1 MRSLLTILSATNAS
15 PIAGV
20 GSWALIGVVAGNGGG
35 VWGDAAAV
43 TGGLAMV
50 GMVFFD
56 VATLVFQFLCTT
68 YGFF

>member
-15 PIAGV
+15 PIGV

-68 YGFF
+68 YAFF

>member
-1 MRSLLTILSATNAS
+1 MRSLLTILSAINAS
-15 PIAGV
+15 SIGV
-20 GSWALIGVVAGNGGG
+20 GSWTLIGVVAGNGGG

-56 VATLVFQFLCTT
+56 VATLVFQFLCTP
-68 YGFF
+68 YAFF